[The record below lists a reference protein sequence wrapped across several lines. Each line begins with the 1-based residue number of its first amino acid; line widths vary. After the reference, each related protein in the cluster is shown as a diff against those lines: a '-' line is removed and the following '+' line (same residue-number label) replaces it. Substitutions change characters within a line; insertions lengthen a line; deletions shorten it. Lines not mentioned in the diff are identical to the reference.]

1 MKGPLNQ
8 VQGSREGESEKEE
21 GPGVRGVSTC
31 PTGSPRQEQR
41 ERSPSQAHGWAFA
54 CSKAAQGT
62 HTLWVQTH
70 LVWDPGGPWA
80 LSDARRSTSP
90 F

>member
-1 MKGPLNQ
+1 MRGPPRQ
-8 VQGSREGESEKEE
+8 IQGSREGQSKKEE

-31 PTGSPRQEQR
+31 PTGSPRQEQS
-41 ERSPSQAHGWAFA
+41 ERSANQAHGWACA

-62 HTLWVQTH
+62 HTVWMQTH
-70 LVWDPGGPWA
+70 PVRDPGGPWA
-80 LSDARRSTSP
+80 LSDPRRSTSP